1 MSDFNRGT
9 GPIVEAGADVDVGL
23 RRFMLGVYNKMALGL
38 LLSGLL
44 AYAITGIP
52 AVSDLFYRL
61 GPEGQLRGLTIYGM
75 VLQFAPLVVI
85 LASNFIMREPS
96 ARGASFLYW
105 SIVSLI
111 GAGSS
116 ILVLRYTGAS
126 IATTFLLTA
135 TAFGALSLAG
145 YTIKRDLSGFHSF
158 LIMGVWVLVGASVLS
173 MFINIPGSSLILNVV
188 GGFLFAGLVATQ
200 TQMLKM
206 TYYEVQG
213 DGERMSALT
222 SLGALNLYIA
232 FMNLFQILLSFL
244 GVRR

>member
-1 MSDFNRGT
+1 MSDFNRGL
-9 GPIVEAGADVDVGL
+9 GPVVQADADVDVGL

-38 LLSGLL
+38 LLSAVL
-44 AYAITGIP
+44 AYAITNVGP
-52 AVSDLFYRL
+52 VADLFYRL
-61 GPEGQLRGLTIYGM
+61 GPDGQLRGLTIYGIA
-75 VLQFAPLVVI
+75 LQFAPLVVI
-85 LASNFIMREPS
+85 LASNFIMREPT

-105 SIVSLI
+105 SIVTLI

-126 IATTFLLTA
+126 IGTTFLLTA
-135 TAFGALSLAG
+135 TAFGALSLVG

-158 LIMGVWVLVGASVLS
+158 LIMGVWILVGASILS
-173 MFINIPGSSLILNVV
+173 MFVSIPGSSLILNIV
-188 GGFLFAGLVATQ
+188 GGFLFAGLIATQ

-206 TYYEVQG
+206 TYYQVQG

-232 FMNLFQILLSFL
+232 FMNLFHILLSLF